1 MEIALREPVA
11 NAAEKLE
18 VKELLND
25 SRFVDDLCHSDDNQ
39 TRLVE
44 NVKEYIKM
52 CSKFGF
58 EHGDVSSTH
67 NVYEGKERNQV
78 RTLLGIEWNPET
90 DMWKPNSDWNVSSKC
105 RGTYKEKS
113 LMEMTDEE
121 LESTEITRTL
131 ISRIL
136 GQTHEPCEKV

>member
-1 MEIALREPVA
+1 M
-11 NAAEKLE
+11 
-18 VKELLND
+18 
-25 SRFVDDLCHSDDNQ
+25 CHSDDNQ

-44 NVKEYIKM
+44 NVREYIKV

-58 EHGDVSSTH
+58 EHGDVSSTY

-105 RGTYKEKS
+105 RGTYKEKKPYGN
-113 LMEMTDEE
+113 D
-121 LESTEITRTL
+121 
-131 ISRIL
+131 
-136 GQTHEPCEKV
+136 